1 MACIDLTG
9 RAVLVVGAGRVA
21 LEKIEG
27 LLAAG
32 AEVTV
37 VAPQVLPEV
46 EGLDVT
52 IIRRGYRSDDLDG
65 KFLVVAATATTS
77 VNRRVFRDAEARA
90 LLCNVVD
97 VPELCSF
104 ILPAVHRHEPIAVAV
119 STGGA
124 SPALA
129 QHLRDQIATVVRP
142 EHAELADRLR
152 ELRPWAKSHFA
163 TYEERKAYFAG
174 LVARGAGRMTVH
186 LVGAG
191 PGDPG
196 LITARGL
203 ELVRAC
209 DVLVADVLVAQELID
224 EAPDDAIVISRAGM
238 KQEAVTRLLV
248 AYGTTGLDTVRLKG
262 GDPFVFGRG
271 GEEALALAEAGIPFE
286 IVPGVS
292 SIAAVPAS
300 ALIPVTHRGV
310 SDRVTIASG
319 HGADGGEPDYASLA
333 AAGGTLVLFMGLE
346 RVEQLCR
353 GLVAAGLPASTPA
366 AVVSRGTLP
375 DQESVSGTLETLAE
389 LAAGLESPA
398 LVIVGEVVAVGASLA
413 AAMAVPAIA

>member
-46 EGLDVT
+46 EALGADDRPPRLPHGGPRREVPRRRRHCDDVGEPA
-52 IIRRGYRSDDLDG
+52 RLPRCRSR
-65 KFLVVAATATTS
+65 APCSATSSTCPSSARSSSPPSTATSRSPSRSRPAAPRPRSPSICATRS
-77 VNRRVFRDAEARA
+77 
-90 LLCNVVD
+90 
-97 VPELCSF
+97 PPSF
-104 ILPAVHRHEPIAVAV
+104 GPSMPSWR
-119 STGGA
+119 
-124 SPALA
+124 
-129 QHLRDQIATVVRP
+129 
-142 EHAELADRLR
+142 DRLR

-174 LVARGAGRMTVH
+174 PRRRGAGRMTVH

-209 DVLVADVLVAQELID
+209 DVLVADALVAQELID

-248 AYGTTGLDTVRLKG
+248 AYGTTGLDIVRLKG

-271 GEEALALAEAGIPFE
+271 GEEALALAEAGIPLRDRPRCLVDRGRPCLGTDPRHPPRRLRPRHDRE
-286 IVPGVS
+286 RARRRRRRARLRVARRGRRHARAVHGARAGRAALPRPRRCRAAGRRRRPPS
-292 SIAAVPAS
+292 SRAARCPTRNPSRERSRPWPSSRPAS
-300 ALIPVTHRGV
+300 
-310 SDRVTIASG
+310 
-319 HGADGGEPDYASLA
+319 
-333 AAGGTLVLFMGLE
+333 
-346 RVEQLCR
+346 
-353 GLVAAGLPASTPA
+353 
-366 AVVSRGTLP
+366 SRRR
-375 DQESVSGTLETLAE
+375 S
-389 LAAGLESPA
+389 
-398 LVIVGEVVAVGASLA
+398 
-413 AAMAVPAIA
+413 

>member
-1 MACIDLTG
+1 
-9 RAVLVVGAGRVA
+9 
-21 LEKIEG
+21 
-27 LLAAG
+27 
-32 AEVTV
+32 
-37 VAPQVLPEV
+37 
-46 EGLDVT
+46 
-52 IIRRGYRSDDLDG
+52 
-65 KFLVVAATATTS
+65 
-77 VNRRVFRDAEARA
+77 
-90 LLCNVVD
+90 
-97 VPELCSF
+97 
-104 ILPAVHRHEPIAVAV
+104 
-119 STGGA
+119 
-124 SPALA
+124 
-129 QHLRDQIATVVRP
+129 
-142 EHAELADRLR
+142 
-152 ELRPWAKSHFA
+152 
-163 TYEERKAYFAG
+163 
-174 LVARGAGRMTVH
+174 MTVH

-203 ELVRAC
+203 ELVRSC

-224 EAPDDAIVISRAGM
+224 EAPDDALVISRAGM

-248 AYGTTGLDTVRLKG
+248 AYGTTGLDVVRLKG

-346 RVEQLCR
+346 RLDAALPWPRRCR
-353 GLVAAGLPASTPA
+353 AAGVDAGRGRLARHAARPGVRLGHARDLP
-366 AVVSRGTLP
+366 
-375 DQESVSGTLETLAE
+375 E
-389 LAAGLESPA
+389 LAARA
-398 LVIVGEVVAVGASLA
+398 RVAGARRRRRRRRRRREPRGRGGRARDRLSRS
-413 AAMAVPAIA
+413 

>member
-1 MACIDLTG
+1 M
-9 RAVLVVGAGRVA
+9 
-21 LEKIEG
+21 
-27 LLAAG
+27 
-32 AEVTV
+32 
-37 VAPQVLPEV
+37 
-46 EGLDVT
+46 
-52 IIRRGYRSDDLDG
+52 
-65 KFLVVAATATTS
+65 
-77 VNRRVFRDAEARA
+77 NRRVFRDAESRA

-142 EHAELADRLR
+142 EHAELAHRLR

-174 LVARGAGRMTVH
+174 LVARGARQMTVH

-248 AYGTTGLDTVRLKG
+248 AYGTTGLDVVRLKG

-346 RVEQLCR
+346 RLDALCR
-353 GLVAAGLPASTPA
+353 GLVAAGLARGDAGSRRLARHPARPGVRLRHARRPRRARRRSRVAGARGRRRRRRRRGEPRDSETARVA
-366 AVVSRGTLP
+366 A
-375 DQESVSGTLETLAE
+375 
-389 LAAGLESPA
+389 
-398 LVIVGEVVAVGASLA
+398 
-413 AAMAVPAIA
+413 